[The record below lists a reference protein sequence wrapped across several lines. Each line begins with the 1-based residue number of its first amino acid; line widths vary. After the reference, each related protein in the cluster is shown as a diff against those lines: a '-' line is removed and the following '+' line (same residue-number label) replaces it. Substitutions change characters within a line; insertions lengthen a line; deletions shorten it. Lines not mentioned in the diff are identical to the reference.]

1 MAGFKFLLDND
12 VRHLQAVLPPKQTV
26 MLEDVGLEPA
36 SPDDDVVVV
45 ASGDNLLIV
54 TNNRRDF
61 EHKIKAR
68 IAASTK
74 KENGC
79 TQVHGLVVVV
89 PTEAIS
95 QTRSL
100 VAASKNLF
108 FEGKRIGWKNVHEWC
123 LKVVI
128 PKSGIPVITRLP
140 RCPHCLFTDAKAS

>member
-100 VAASKNLF
+100 VAA
-108 FEGKRIGWKNVHEWC
+108 
-123 LKVVI
+123 
-128 PKSGIPVITRLP
+128 
-140 RCPHCLFTDAKAS
+140 